1 MTVEA
6 EQSTLGA
13 AEKGLFKPLQIE
25 ELSKRIN
32 I

>member
-25 ELSKRIN
+25 RLV
-32 I
+32 